1 MIRGLPFS
9 TFTPRGE
16 GVGPR
21 ADIVLWI
28 SNGIVLE
35 SGGCVNLLTRGM
47 AVQKSETVADL
58 LAKILSK
65 FQCPISSLG
74 PFPSD
79 PFKITFLPHYV
90 P

>member
-9 TFTPRGE
+9 TFAPRG

-79 PFKITFLPHYV
+79 PFKITFLANYV